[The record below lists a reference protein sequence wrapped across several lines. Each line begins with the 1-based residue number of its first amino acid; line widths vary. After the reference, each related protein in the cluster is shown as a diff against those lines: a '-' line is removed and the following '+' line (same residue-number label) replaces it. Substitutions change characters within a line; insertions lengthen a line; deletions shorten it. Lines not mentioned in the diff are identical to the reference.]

1 MLAALVAMHRLLVV
15 QELTHELVVVGNKV
29 DHPLLEVVE
38 HPQALVA
45 VVGGVVDDTTVHV
58 EPDELVMV
66 PTLTKRIECGVFA
79 PVSGP
84 TPPRLLCS
92 R

>member
-1 MLAALVAMHRLLVV
+1 MLAVLVAMHRLLVV
-15 QELTHELVVVGNKV
+15 QQLPHEFVVVGHEV

-58 EPDELVMV
+58 EPDEL
-66 PTLTKRIECGVFA
+66 GVYTGRA
-79 PVSGP
+79 Q
-84 TPPRLLCS
+84 RLLLDAPD
-92 R
+92 